1 MHRSSFER
9 MRAFR
14 DSYLVDLRERPL
26 KILDVGSAA
35 VLGSI
40 SYRDLFATQSWHYV
54 GLDTQPGPNVDVV
67 ATDPYRWRDFADA
80 SFDVVVSG
88 QAFEH
93 IEWPWL
99 TIVEIARV
107 LKPNGLAAITAPS
120 GGHVH
125 RYPTDC
131 WRYYPDGFPALAKY
145 AGLSVIEND
154 VDFSFVFKECAE
166 WGDAF
171 AILQKPAQ
179 PYVNPRTRATGAS
192 VQTTVD
198 ATEMPIVS
206 APFRAAVPSLEALA
220 KCNALEQRAA
230 AGFAWRWQLARRHLR
245 TAFRALCAPQRL
257 SRF

>member
-14 DSYLVDLRERPL
+14 DSYLVEFAGRPL
-26 KILDVGSAA
+26 RILDVGSAA

-40 SYRDLFATQSWHYV
+40 SYRDLFATKSWRYV
-54 GLDTQPGPNVDVV
+54 GLDAQPGPNVDVV
-67 ATDPYRWRDFADA
+67 ATDPYAWRDFADA
-80 SFDVVVSG
+80 SFDVAISG

-99 TIVEIARV
+99 TMSEIARV

-145 AGLSVIEND
+145 AGLSVVEND
-154 VDFSFVFKECAE
+154 VDFSLAFGECAE

-179 PYVNPRTRATGAS
+179 PNVGMARAS
-192 VQTTVD
+192 
-198 ATEMPIVS
+198 VS
-206 APFRAAVPSLEALA
+206 APFVAAMPSLDALA
-220 KCNALEQRAA
+220 KCNARQRSAPV
-230 AGFAWRWQLARRHLR
+230 GLAWRWQLARRHLK
-245 TAFRALCAPQRL
+245 TAVRALYEPQRL
-257 SRF
+257 TRF